1 MYSMCSMIVHQGEV
15 AWRHQWLP
23 TRTRERQN
31 SASVRGRM
39 LHDHV
44 EDGYACDVCKL
55 ALAAEAAAT
64 RTYAVP
70 ARRHARLRIL
80 ASAPLSSVHRV
91 RVTAC
96 NCKAG
101 SLVID
106 VLVDRGICAG
116 AHVCSVL

>member
-64 RTYAVP
+64 RTRGTGAT
-70 ARRHARLRIL
+70 ARPITHFSVRAALVR
-80 ASAPLSSVHRV
+80 ASSTSY
-91 RVTAC
+91 C
-96 NCKAG
+96 M
-101 SLVID
+101 
-106 VLVDRGICAG
+106 
-116 AHVCSVL
+116 

>member
-55 ALAAEAAAT
+55 ALAAAT
-64 RTYAVP
+64 RTRGTGAT
-70 ARRHARLRIL
+70 HARLRIL
-80 ASAPLSSVHRV
+80 ASAPLSGLHRV
-91 RVTAC
+91 FEYELLHVTRR
-96 NCKAG
+96 
-101 SLVID
+101 
-106 VLVDRGICAG
+106 RG
-116 AHVCSVL
+116 VWL

>member
-64 RTYAVP
+64 RTRGGTGAT
-70 ARRHARLRIL
+70 ARPITHFSVRAALVCMVEQ
-80 ASAPLSSVHRV
+80 SS
-91 RVTAC
+91 TSYC
-96 NCKAG
+96 M
-101 SLVID
+101 
-106 VLVDRGICAG
+106 
-116 AHVCSVL
+116 

>member
-39 LHDHV
+39 LHNHV

-55 ALAAEAAAT
+55 ALAAEAGEAAAT
-64 RTYAVP
+64 RTRGTGAT
-70 ARRHARLRIL
+70 ARPITHF
-80 ASAPLSSVHRV
+80 SVRAALVCIEYRV
-91 RVTAC
+91 WSYC
-96 NCKAG
+96 M
-101 SLVID
+101 
-106 VLVDRGICAG
+106 
-116 AHVCSVL
+116 